1 MVHCVLSNHAKCN
14 GAHWP
19 GGDLME
25 MEHPMSD
32 ALNKLAWLLQDWFEK
47 DGNSPNKLEGITVEL
62 GGGIGKID
70 RRKLT
75 ALSRGEDAA
84 LSYAQ
89 MQALDRFLTKEYRQ
103 TFASLFEPSAL
114 LPSLLANNHVK
125 VFLGSQ
131 PRHSSSE
138 PPLRRTDMSRWDVD
152 AMREL
157 LRCINRVRG
166 KVKLDYEDVL
176 CTDSAS
182 AEPSTWSAELMGRGT
197 KKSMVSIGSQRA
209 NPATEL
215 MLASMFGVANAQD
228 PASSRLPFHFVWD
241 EPSKRPSAFSRDVKK
256 IPESVMRQARVKK
269 REKAPWA
276 LEVNGE
282 YYLLERFVQKSKAY
296 GVLAAQRRS
305 VGNSGSQVWLVLA
318 GLSGPGT
325 AATARFI
332 EDDELIL
339 PRIESGTHS
348 SVLWMAVE
356 ADVELIDTPG
366 DNRIIGVPRKLC
378 DPQIWDPPM
387 A

>member
-1 MVHCVLSNHAKCN
+1 MA
-14 GAHWP
+14 

-25 MEHPMSD
+25 KERPMPE
-32 ALNKLAWLLQDWFEK
+32 ALNKLAGLLQDWFAR
-47 DGNSPNKLEGITVEL
+47 DGNSPNKLEALLVEF
-62 GGGIGKID
+62 GGGLGKID
-70 RRKLT
+70 RRKLG

-84 LSYAQ
+84 LSFAQ
-89 MQALDRFLTKEYRQ
+89 MKALEAFLTKEYRQ

-114 LPSLLANNHVK
+114 MPSLLLNNHVK

-138 PPLRRTDMSRWDVD
+138 PPLRRTDISRWDVD
-152 AMREL
+152 AMRVVWQS
-157 LRCINRVRG
+157 INKVSG
-166 KVKLDYEDVL
+166 TVKLDFEDVL
-176 CTDSAS
+176 CTDSAN
-182 AEPSTWSAELMGRGT
+182 AAPSTWSSELIGRGT

-215 MLASMFGVANAQD
+215 MLASMFGVVNAQD
-228 PASSRLPFHFVWD
+228 PASSMLPFHFVWD
-241 EPSKRPSAFSRDVKK
+241 QPSKRPSAFSKEVSK
-256 IPESVMRQARVKK
+256 IPQSLMKQARVKK

-305 VGNSGSQVWLVLA
+305 FGNSGSQVWLVLA

-332 EDDELIL
+332 EDDELSL
-339 PRIESGTHS
+339 PRIESGNHS

-356 ADVELIDTPG
+356 ADVELIETPG
-366 DNRIIGVPRKLC
+366 DNRIIGEPRKLC
-378 DPQIWDPPM
+378 DPQIWEPPP
-387 A
+387 AQ

>member
-1 MVHCVLSNHAKCN
+1 
-14 GAHWP
+14 
-19 GGDLME
+19 
-25 MEHPMSD
+25 MSE
-32 ALNKLAWLLQDWFEK
+32 ALRKLAGLLHDWFAK
-47 DGNSPNKLEGITVEL
+47 DGNSPNKLEGLLVEHN
-62 GGGIGKID
+62 GGNGKID
-70 RRKLT
+70 RRKLD
-75 ALSRGEDAA
+75 ALSRGEDAT
-84 LSYAQ
+84 LDFAQ
-89 MQALDRFLTKEYRQ
+89 MKALDDFLTSEYRQ

-114 LPSLLANNHVK
+114 MPSLLANNRVK

-138 PPLRRTDMSRWDVD
+138 PPLRRTDISKWDVD
-152 AMREL
+152 AMREVL
-157 LRCINRVRG
+157 QCINKVSG
-166 KVKLDYEDVL
+166 KVKLDFEDVL

-215 MLASMFGVANAQD
+215 MLASMFGVVNAQD
-228 PASSRLPFHFVWD
+228 PKSSDLPFHFVWD
-241 EPSKRPSAFSRDVKK
+241 EPAKRPSAFSKDVSK
-256 IPESVMRQARVKK
+256 IPQSVMKQSRVKK
-269 REKAPWA
+269 HEKAPWA

-332 EDDELIL
+332 EDDELLL
-339 PRIESGTHS
+339 PRIESGNHS

-356 ADVELIDTPG
+356 ADVELIETPG
-366 DNRIIGVPRKLC
+366 DNRIIGEPRKLC
-378 DPQIWDPPM
+378 DPQIWPTPPVE
-387 A
+387 